1 MTKFYSIFLSI
12 KIDRLFFKVYLLSL
26 FLFNKFI
33 SMPRTRNQIKK
44 EEEAIKV
51 QQEILDGANALIYL
65 SNSILPNAS
74 KKN

>member
-1 MTKFYSIFLSI
+1 MATVCVKLIESPEELS
-12 KIDRLFFKVYLLSL
+12 K
-26 FLFNKFI
+26 
-33 SMPRTRNQIKK
+33 IKK

-74 KKN
+74 KKID

>member
-1 MTKFYSIFLSI
+1 MK
-12 KIDRLFFKVYLLSL
+12 KIDNFFFIIY
-26 FLFNKFI
+26 FLILYK
-33 SMPRTRNQIKK
+33 MPRTRNQIKK